1 MHRLLL
7 LLLLLPGLAEARP
20 LRVAATTPDLAAVS
34 QAVGGDH
41 VQVTPLSLPTQD
53 PHWVDARPNLAVVL
67 ARADLLL
74 LVGLDLE
81 VGWLP
86 TLVTGSRNASIQPG
100 SPGYVDC
107 SGFVDLLGVP
117 AGRLDRSMGDVHAG
131 GNPHYNFDPRRMVDV
146 ARGIAARM
154 TQLDPPHA
162 DIYAANLA
170 VFEAQVQEGL
180 ARWAQKAQALEGL
193 PVVTYHRSFPYLAD
207 FLHLHVIAAIEPKP
221 GIPPTPS
228 HVQQV
233 AASAKAAG
241 AKVILQESWFPT
253 RTSEVVRNAIGA
265 KLVSV
270 TGGTDVSGGQ
280 DYVAFV
286 DGLVDALV
294 AGAGG

>member
-20 LRVAATTPDLAAVS
+20 LRVAATTPDLAAVA
-34 QAVGGDH
+34 QEVGGDH

-86 TLVTGSRNASIQPG
+86 TLITGSRNASIQPG

-107 SGFVDLLGVP
+107 SGFVHLLGVP

-131 GNPHYNFDPRRMVDV
+131 GNPHYNLDPRRMVDV

-162 DIYAANLA
+162 DVYAANLA
-170 VFEAQVQEGL
+170 GFEARVQQGL
-180 ARWAQKAQALEGL
+180 ARWAEKAQALDGL

-221 GIPPTPS
+221 GIPPTPA

-253 RTSEVVRNAIGA
+253 RTSEVVGKAIGA
-265 KLVSV
+265 RIVSV
-270 TGGTDVSGGQ
+270 AGGTDVGAGQ